1 MGFETHPRLLLAG
14 LSISC
19 PFLLTKKPG
28 PDGMRRKPGPV
39 ISCIVPRRRL
49 NAGKSYNY

>member
-1 MGFETHPRLLLAG
+1 LGMGLASPPLVAILTAG
-14 LSISC
+14 QSISG

-39 ISCIVPRRRL
+39 
-49 NAGKSYNY
+49 